1 MSHSTQMQALSAL
14 LFLCRDGLGR
24 PLGMRFRPRWRERGD
39 WPQQGDPVRG
49 PPCMRPDPR
58 WVRPAP
64 RRIGSESDS
73 AKDDMRRMRP
83 DPPEVR

>member
-1 MSHSTQMQALSAL
+1 MVTFPA
-14 LFLCRDGLGR
+14 GG
-24 PLGMRFRPRWRERGD
+24 
-39 WPQQGDPVRG
+39 GDPVRR
-49 PPCMRPDPR
+49 PPRMRPDPR

-64 RRIGSESDS
+64 GRIGSESDS